1 MVRDSEGV
9 LLNSCL
15 QGTRR
20 GLSLGYLLTF
30 HHKRGSGSSILSWTI
45 TLSGKHPTPRLPS
58 FLEQSPSRTCG
69 LILGIL
75 LLTQLFPKHELALN
89 KAFVSGK
96 QGRCFE
102 PSPKAEKNHQRIF
115 LPTSKGRKSSNTH
128 IVQLL
133 QGIFPTKMSSLPRK

>member
-1 MVRDSEGV
+1 MSPRHPQRPQLGLPAHLSSQEGLRLLHPELDDNTVREAP
-9 LLNSCL
+9 
-15 QGTRR
+15 
-20 GLSLGYLLTF
+20 
-30 HHKRGSGSSILSWTI
+30 H
-45 TLSGKHPTPRLPS
+45 PRLPS

-89 KAFVSGK
+89 KAFVSGD

-115 LPTSKGRKSSNTH
+115 LPSSKGRKSSNTH
-128 IVQLL
+128 
-133 QGIFPTKMSSLPRK
+133 SSAIAGDLPYKDEFSPKDVKVRVGR